1 LSVSSTA
8 ALAESLGTAEPQFA
22 QTGFLGPVPILT
34 GQECREV
41 RHHLRRQALPAPA
54 DWHKGQAVTD
64 FFFFS
69 LATRPRLI
77 SQLVP
82 LLGPDIVLW
91 GASAVTRK
99 PEQRHLWHTDIE
111 SSDPAGGFIS
121 VWIGIENTSQ
131 ESALQMIPGSQR
143 YGKSIQEAAQT
154 RGMHRSQLTA
164 EAALELARQFDSRA
178 SMEQPETRDG
188 DALIFDGRLWHGS
201 HNSRAQGTRT
211 AILLQYAATD
221 RLVRIPDFEQLEWP
235 FRFLDDPKPPVIA
248 VHGKAVSTVNRIVAA
263 PSPADNSSALPP
275 LIRPLDLPLAESPE
289 RRRAHYHLFRG
300 STGVL
305 EEIESHVSVLSAG
318 QCPHPPHIHPEEE
331 LLIILEGEADIVLAT
346 DAEGRDRTVTRL
358 KPGSFTFY
366 PSGQYHTIEN
376 PVDAPV
382 TYLMLK
388 WRAKNGAADEPLGTR
403 IFRYSDL
410 LGTPDDGA
418 RKHLP
423 LFERPTAQLRKLRAH
438 VSIVPPGGGYD
449 VHTDPHDVAIIVLA
463 GRVEVLDE
471 NVVPHGVIYCP
482 AGTAHGLRN
491 TGTDTAR
498 YLVFEFHGDGIDA
511 LPKPPRKRPFISTRR
526 FRRTIARLADRLG
539 KLRSSSRAASS

>member
-1 LSVSSTA
+1 MSVFSTA
-8 ALAESLGTAEPQFA
+8 ALAESPGTAEPTFA

-34 GQECREV
+34 RQECRDV
-41 RHHLRRQALPAPA
+41 RDYLRRKALPAPA

-77 SQLVP
+77 SLLVP

-91 GASAVTRK
+91 GASVVTRK
-99 PEQRHLWHTDIE
+99 PEQRHPWHCDIE
-111 SSDPAGGFIS
+111 SSDPAGGFVS
-121 VWIGIENTSQ
+121 VWIGIENTSR
-131 ESALQMIPGSQR
+131 ESALQMVPGSQH
-143 YGKSIQEAAQT
+143 YGQSIQEAAQT
-154 RGMHRSQLTA
+154 HGLHRNQLTA
-164 EAALELARQFDSRA
+164 EAALDLARQFDSGT
-178 SMEQPETRDG
+178 SIQQPETRDG

-201 HNSRAQGTRT
+201 HNSRAQGIRS

-221 RLVRIPDFEQLEWP
+221 RAVRIPDFTRLEWP

-248 VHGKAVSTVNRIVAA
+248 VHGKGTSTVNRIVSA
-263 PSPADNSSALPP
+263 PAPTDKSSTIPA

-331 LLIILEGEADIVLAT
+331 LLIVLEGEADIVLAQ
-346 DAEGRDRTVTRL
+346 DAQGRDRTATRL
-358 KPGSFTFY
+358 TPGSFIFY

-388 WRAKNGAADEPLGTR
+388 WRAANGAAESPLGTKF
-403 IFRYSDL
+403 FRYAEL
-410 LGTPDDGA
+410 LAAADGPA
-418 RKHLP
+418 RKHL
-423 LFERPTAQLRKLRAH
+423 LVFEKPTAQLRKLRAH

-449 VHTDPHDVAIIVLA
+449 AHVDAHDVAIIVLA
-463 GRVEVLDE
+463 GRVEVFGE
-471 NVVPHGVIYCP
+471 NVAPHGVIYCP

-491 TGTDTAR
+491 AGTETAR
-498 YLVFEFHGDGIDA
+498 YLVFEFHSDGTDA

-526 FRRTIARLADRLG
+526 LRRTIARLADRFRN
-539 KLRSSSRAASS
+539 LRSSSRATPN